1 VTVGMGHADYQS
13 DIYCVYEWVRRIA
26 DQIFIRCTQVLGG
39 LPTGYSLGVCRG
51 QVDDQLD
58 IQ

>member
-1 VTVGMGHADYQS
+1 VTVGMGQADDRS
-13 DIYCVYEWVRRIA
+13 DIYCVYEWVRRIS
-26 DQIFIRCTQVLGG
+26 DQIFIWCTQVLGG

-51 QVDDQLD
+51 QADDRLD